1 MIKQVSV
8 FVENKPGRLAAV
20 TEKLYEKSIN
30 IRAFTIAEAG
40 DFGIIRMVVDKTEEA
55 YDVLKKAGFTVSL
68 TEVIAVEVE
77 DKPGSLYKI
86 AKALGDEGV
95 NIEYVYAFTSEKHK
109 ALIIFRVNDVDRAK
123 KVLEKLGVLFKGKI
137 D

>member
-1 MIKQVSV
+1 MIKQISV

-20 TEKLYEKSIN
+20 TEKLYERGIN

-55 YDVLKKAGFTVSL
+55 YKVLKEAGFTVGL
-68 TEVIAVEVE
+68 TNVLAVEVE

-95 NIEYVYAFTSEKHK
+95 NIEYVYAFTSEEHK
-109 ALIIFRVNDVDRAK
+109 ALIIFRVNDVDMAK
-123 KVLEKLGVLFKGKI
+123 KVLEKLGVLFKGEI
-137 D
+137 R